1 MYLAQ
6 GTRPDIA
13 HAVSALSQW
22 CTSFK
27 RIHWTSAKRVL
38 RYLKGTINH
47 GLYYT
52 KRGKAL
58 IGYTDADWGNC
69 GLDRRSY
76 TGSVFLLAN
85 AAISWESRKQRTVAL
100 SSTEAEY
107 TALSDA
113 AREAIYLSKLLS
125 EIGLPSL
132 GKVTLHNDN
141 QGAAKLAVN
150 PVFHSRS
157 KHIDI
162 RCHFIRQALT
172 DHRINLVYTP
182 TEDMVA
188 DVLTKALPSSKHSFC
203 TNGLGMKDIAVSRT
217 QI

>member
-1 MYLAQ
+1 MCQ
-6 GTRPDIA
+6 ESI
-13 HAVSALSQW
+13 
-22 CTSFK
+22 
-27 RIHWTSAKRVL
+27 
-38 RYLKGTINH
+38 RYLKGTINN
-47 GLYYT
+47 GLFYT
-52 KRGKAL
+52 KTGKNL

-113 AREAIYLSKLLS
+113 AREAIYLSRFLS

-132 GKVTLHNDN
+132 SKVTLHNDN

-162 RCHFIRQALT
+162 RCHFIRHALVE
-172 DHRINLVYTP
+172 HRIDLIYTP

-188 DVLTKALPSSKHSFC
+188 DILTKALPSNKHIFVP
-203 TNGLGMKDIAVSRT
+203 TDLESRT
-217 QI
+217 LPSLALKFEGGC